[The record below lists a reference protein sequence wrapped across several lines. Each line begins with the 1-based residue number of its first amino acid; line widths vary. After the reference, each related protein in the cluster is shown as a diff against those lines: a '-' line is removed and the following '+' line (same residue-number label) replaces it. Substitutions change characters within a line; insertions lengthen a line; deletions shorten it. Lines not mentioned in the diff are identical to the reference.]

1 MPPLR
6 LPNPAWLRSRR
17 SFFVSPTLTPIHDP
31 RRWPPG
37 RPSPTTAPSAGLRAV
52 AAEPAA
58 RLSVW
63 TFNLRTS
70 FCEEQDGDDGW
81 SHRRSG
87 VARLLQRHRPAV
99 VAAQEATLPMIEY
112 LVEQTGYEWHGQCRS
127 GDHSDEHSALL
138 WDPAR
143 LRLLQ
148 GETRWLAPRPESAG
162 IGWDAA
168 FNRIYTR
175 GLFELCDSP
184 SATQLVIVCTHFD
197 HVGTV
202 ARVRSAEA
210 LRRLLQPGDSDAWD
224 VSATTPTILC
234 GDFNSV
240 KLPLAEGAGAPGPF
254 AALTEGHG
262 GWKDAWALAAQRELN
277 GLAPSA
283 STIHKFRGLAF
294 EDGFGDGTV
303 TFSAREADTPD
314 GAQHIDW
321 ILVAEPEDHPVRLR
335 PMTAAVITEALE
347 TGRFPS
353 DHFPVAVEFSVVAQ
367 EEKSILGKAMMM
379 LGM

>member
-6 LPNPAWLRSRR
+6 LTHPARLAASRH
-17 SFFVSPTLTPIHDP
+17 SFFNSPTHAP
-31 RRWPPG
+31 RWPPWAS
-37 RPSPTTAPSAGLRAV
+37 RPSPWTGTTAPSAGLRAA

-70 FCEEQDGDDGW
+70 FCEEVDGDDGW

-143 LRLLQ
+143 LRLLR

-184 SATQLVIVCTHFD
+184 SAAQLAIVCTHFD

-210 LRRLLQPGDSDAWD
+210 LRRLLQPCDGDAWD
-224 VSATTPTILC
+224 VSTKVPTILC

-262 GWKDAWALAAQRELN
+262 GFKDAWALAAQRELN
-277 GLAPSA
+277 GLAPSG

-303 TFSAREADTPD
+303 TLS
-314 GAQHIDW
+314 
-321 ILVAEPEDHPVRLR
+321 
-335 PMTAAVITEALE
+335 AVIRTNIYDNWALLLE
-347 TGRFPS
+347 TFLRTGGGGRHTGWCPA
-353 DHFPVAVEFSVVAQ
+353 H
-367 EEKSILGKAMMM
+367 
-379 LGM
+379 